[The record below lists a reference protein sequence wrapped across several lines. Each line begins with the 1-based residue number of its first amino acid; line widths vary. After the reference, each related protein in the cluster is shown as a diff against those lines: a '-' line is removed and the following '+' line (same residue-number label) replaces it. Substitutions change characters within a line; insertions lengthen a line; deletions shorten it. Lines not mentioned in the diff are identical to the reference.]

1 MLCALL
7 LSCAASARDIDQ
19 DEALRL
25 RQSGQILPLEQ
36 LLIPVLQRYPG
47 ARLLDIELEEK
58 KNTLVYEI
66 ELVTTQGVVRELKMN
81 ARDAQILE
89 DEED

>member
-1 MLCALL
+1 M
-7 LSCAASARDIDQ
+7 ARDIHQ

-25 RQSGQILPLEQ
+25 RESGQILSLED
-36 LLIPVLQRYPG
+36 LMIPVLERYPH

-58 KNTLVYEI
+58 HRTLVYEI
-66 ELVTTQGVVRELKMN
+66 ELLTTQGVVRELKVD
-81 ARDAQILE
+81 ARDGRILK